1 MNYSRRHFARTAAA
15 GLPLS
20 RTLAKTINSKVA
32 GVQRSA
38 QWCSFRDLG
47 VDDAI
52 NAMVADGL
60 DDCEL
65 FSPHIE
71 AGGVQA
77 LARACIQPRKSKPGP
92 LKHMAT
98 ESANSAYLV
107 TTLT

>member
-77 LARACIQPRKSKPGP
+77 LMSIFEPRPGMHPTPEEQARAFK
-92 LKHMAT
+92 
-98 ESANSAYLV
+98 AYGDRV
-107 TTLT
+107 RE